1 MVLHIKHRIISKC
14 KVLIL
19 AFARD
24 TIWYML
30 MQLLINNSCNQ
41 HLTKDIQKGSSYHV
55 YTCTSLLVNDGQL
68 IFFLPNSSK
77 IYLNIFFLANRERI
91 RQGGKQKCL
100 TCFSTRQDHIHWAIR
115 SNIKIYQHSFRQWC
129 TYLLLFTSLII
140 QYLFIIVY
148 FVDNLSDILFLPNR
162 VIGRRASKKDVNLKS
177 FQNCILHLYF
187 KTIV

>member
-41 HLTKDIQKGSSYHV
+41 HLTKDIQKGSPYHV

-68 IFFLPNSSK
+68 IFFLPNSSI

-100 TCFSTRQDHIHWAIR
+100 TCYSTRQDHIHWAIR
-115 SNIKIYQHSFRQWC
+115 SNIKIHQHSFRQWC

-140 QYLFIIVY
+140 QYLIFIIVY
-148 FVDNLSDILFLPNR
+148 FVDNLSDIIFLHNR
-162 VIGRRASKKDVNLKS
+162 VIGRRA
-177 FQNCILHLYF
+177 CE
-187 KTIV
+187 